1 MVLVFDGRESA
12 NGYTEAILHKYCAV
26 TKVAPLSAI
35 VRLSCLALNPRYR
48 RQPRQPRHQ
57 GNGHSHEW
65 WHQDVAS
72 GNKLS

>member
-48 RQPRQPRHQ
+48 R
-57 GNGHSHEW
+57 HSHEW